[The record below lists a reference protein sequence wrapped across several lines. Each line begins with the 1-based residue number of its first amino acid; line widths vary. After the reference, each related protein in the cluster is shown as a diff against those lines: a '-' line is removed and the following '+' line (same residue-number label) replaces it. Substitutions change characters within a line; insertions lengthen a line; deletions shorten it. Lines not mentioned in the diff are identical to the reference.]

1 MDISMHTITFPNH
14 TDVRA
19 GPRERARSD
28 RATRGAARGQ
38 QEDEEEEEEDA
49 DDEGRV
55 PAKEEKPPDGKHEG
69 EEGARLSASRESSLS
84 GYSSGG
90 GAGAQGKRGRGR
102 PSRKRSLPSEG
113 AWRIGRALGA
123 GV

>member
-1 MDISMHTITFPNH
+1 MDIPMHTITSPNH
-14 TDVRA
+14 TDVGA
-19 GPRERARSD
+19 EPREGARSG

-38 QEDEEEEEEDA
+38 QEEEDEEDA

-55 PAKEEKPPDGKHEG
+55 PAKEEKPADGKHEG

-84 GYSSGG
+84 GHSSGG

-113 AWRIGRALGA
+113 AWRIGRAVGA
-123 GV
+123 GI